1 MASIRRKL
9 EKKGV
14 IAMTLLTLVLIG
26 TACEDRIDNPAV
38 NPSEG
43 KMVEVA
49 LNIGFANEIDG
60 YSLATKS
67 GASSD
72 KGAFSNE
79 LQPST
84 ITKGDASVKPD
95 QLYNLEIQQY
105 DQSGKHIGGMESE
118 KVTDHGIGTTLN
130 VSLQEKSDCQLV
142 VVAWGSEN
150 KERLGTGN
158 LESAQAKSLEAST
171 ISSLKPD
178 VQGDMNKMP
187 YVLHLKHVKVD
198 KGGII
203 QSFDGQ
209 DARLLLK
216 RLATRLTIHWKYNV
230 ENYTLTQIILQS
242 IPLNYKV
249 IAAPDENNK
258 YPSEMDQYTNIQLTE
273 QDIKGKD
280 NYSCWIP
287 ANVRGTNNASN
298 SPLYRIKA
306 NAPTGSA
313 YATFIAAKDG
323 ELKTKF
329 NYRVYLG
336 GNEYSDFNL
345 YENTD
350 YSYTVNFN
358 HTGIPK
364 DDRRVTYIDPI
375 PASENNENFVNTAN
389 CFMVAPGGAFCFN
402 PYKYYIG
409 GDVTD
414 NKLLQGWCK
423 ESKIQ
428 SVKVLWQTLE
438 NGDIGDPVLG
448 TVNASNDHANIVDIK
463 YGNDFNTA
471 RIYCRVAPNTT
482 GGSGAI
488 AAYSGENGTGEIL
501 WSWHIWVTDYSPDA
515 TGNTEISTPNKRKQK
530 YTYGI
535 GAGNDQLPMMDRN
548 LGAMA
553 GYITVPESELERSKT
568 NGFHYQWG
576 RKDPFRSSYSN
587 KKIPS
592 IIVEDIDK
600 PTVGLLSLYKEDG
613 ITFFPME
620 ITSNKTDYQ
629 TAYRHPQNIYKDK
642 TTGND
647 GKRTWITS
655 INEEY
660 KKSWNNDNKKGVH
673 DPCPAGWWVASK
685 TNYQPLFTNTS
696 YNSLNLK
703 NLNIS
708 EDGGVLVS
716 YDTEGNSCTYLK
728 FTGYWVYFNQ
738 FGGIGSNALFWNRER
753 DTNDNGSN
761 GFHFRFDL
769 NATTGS
775 LTPKISSTGWEQEAL
790 LIRCIQEKAN

>member
-49 LNIGFANEIDG
+49 LNIGFANETDG

-130 VSLQEKSDCQLV
+130 VSLQADDNCQLV

-187 YVLHLKHVKVD
+187 YVLHLKHVKVESNTI
-198 KGGII
+198 K
-203 QSFDGQ
+203 SLDGQ
-209 DARLLLK
+209 DVRLLLK
-216 RLATRLTIHWKYNV
+216 RLATRLTINWTYSVKD
-230 ENYTLTQIILQS
+230 YTLNQIILQS

-249 IAAPDENNK
+249 VAAPDENNK
-258 YPSEMDQYTNIQLTE
+258 YPSEIDQYTNIQLTE
-273 QDIKGKD
+273 QVADKGC
-280 NYSCWIP
+280 YSCWIP
-287 ANVRGTNNASN
+287 ANVRGTNTASN

-313 YATFIAAKDG
+313 YATFIAVNNDKAKIK
-323 ELKTKF
+323 L
-329 NYRVYLG
+329 NYRIYLG
-336 GNEYSDFNL
+336 GDEYSDFNL

-358 HTGIPK
+358 HTGIPTN
-364 DDRRVTYIDPI
+364 DRRVTYIDPI
-375 PASENNENFVNTAN
+375 LASENNENFVNTAN

-402 PYKYYIG
+402 PYNYYVDG
-409 GDVTD
+409 KEKENGND
-414 NKLLQGWCK
+414 LLREWCK
-423 ESKIQ
+423 ETKIK

-438 NGDIGDPVLG
+438 NGDLGDPVLG
-448 TVNASNDHANIVDIK
+448 TVNSPADHTNIVVLSD
-463 YGNDFNTA
+463 GNSFDKA

-482 GGSGAI
+482 GGSGVI
-488 AAYSGENGTGEIL
+488 AAYDDTEGKGNIL

-515 TGNTEISTPNKRKQK
+515 TGNEDVQKPENKRKQK
-530 YTYGI
+530 FYRSDLP
-535 GAGNDQLPMMDRN
+535 DQLPMMDRN

-553 GYITVPESELERSKT
+553 GYITVPPTPIEKSKT
-568 NGFHYQWG
+568 NGYTYQWG
-576 RKDPFRSSYSN
+576 RKDPFKSSYT
-587 KKIPS
+587 
-592 IIVEDIDK
+592 VEKVDNLTV
-600 PTVGLLSLYKEDG
+600 PTSSTVPVKNLLNFYQADG
-613 ITFFPME
+613 ISYCPTT
-620 ITSNKTDYQ
+620 TSTSTVSYQ
-629 TAYRHPQNIYKDK
+629 TAYQNPAILYCPQ
-642 TTGND
+642 D
-647 GKRTWITS
+647 GSIPDWLASGEVSDRT
-655 INEEY
+655 
-660 KKSWNNDNKKGVH
+660 KSWGAGGVKTVH
-673 DPCPAGWWVASK
+673 DPCPVGWRVCSVNNYKPLYK
-685 TNYQPLFTNTS
+685 TSAYSNN
-696 YNSLNLK
+696 LNLASDES
-703 NLNIS
+703 LDPFS
-708 EDGGVLVS
+708 DGGVLVKYGS
-716 YDTEGNSCTYLK
+716 GDNMTYLRVA
-728 FTGYWVYFNQ
+728 GYWATGTLFI
-738 FGGIGSNALFWNRER
+738 FIGKLGYTWGNETTMLFRVDLRNESSNNKVL
-753 DTNDNGSN
+753 S
-761 GFHFRFDL
+761 
-769 NATTGS
+769 S
-775 LTPKISSTGWEQEAL
+775 LGKTDYLRSGQPL
-790 LIRCIQEKAN
+790 RCIQERAD